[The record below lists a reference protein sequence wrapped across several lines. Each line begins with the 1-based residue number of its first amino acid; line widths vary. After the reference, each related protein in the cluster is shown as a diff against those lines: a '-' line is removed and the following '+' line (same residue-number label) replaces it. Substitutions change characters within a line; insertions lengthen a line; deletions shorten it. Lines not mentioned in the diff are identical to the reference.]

1 MSDHALGQA
10 TKKPPQ
16 CRGGCEIFSGAD
28 YLTLAMLLAGAFLNL
43 PAQLLQQNATE

>member
-10 TKKPPQ
+10 TKKPPR
-16 CRGGCEIFSGAD
+16 CRGGFETLLEAD

-43 PAQLLQQNATE
+43 PAQLLQQNATV